1 MTASRTRIKLCGLR
15 SAEQALLAAE
25 LGADLIGLVFAE
37 QSRRRVTVE
46 EARRVVQ
53 ALGSEAGSLRQLES
67 GDLPAGGW
75 FARSAA
81 ALDLALALR
90 RPLVVGVFGDQPA
103 SLINAV
109 AEAVPLDI
117 VQLSGMGPW
126 EQALEI
132 HRPVIKAL
140 HVRPELALDEVLYA
154 AEVGTAALV
163 LLDTAVPGTI
173 GGTGKSFDW
182 SLAARVAPR
191 LPFLLAGGLTP
202 ENVGSAVACVQPWG
216 VDVSSGIETEGAKD
230 PEKMR
235 AFVSAVHAA
244 DASRPSRGD
253 REGEAL

>member
-1 MTASRTRIKLCGLR
+1 MSATRTRIKLCGLR

-53 ALGSEAGSLRQLES
+53 ALGPEAGSLRQLA
-67 GDLPAGGW
+67 GDGLPAGGW

-81 ALDLALALR
+81 ALERTLTER
-90 RPLVVGVFGDQPA
+90 RPLVVGVFGDQPT
-103 SLINAV
+103 SLINGV
-109 AEAVPLDI
+109 ADAVPLDV
-117 VQLSGMGPW
+117 VQLSGTGPW

-132 HRPVIKAL
+132 RRPVIKAL
-140 HVRPELALDEVLYA
+140 HVRPELAPDEVLYA

-163 LLDTAVPGTI
+163 LLDTAVPGAI
-173 GGTGKSFDW
+173 GGTGEVFDW
-182 SLAARVAPR
+182 SLAARVALR

-202 ENVGSAVACVQPWG
+202 ENVASAVACVRPWG
-216 VDVSSGIETEGAKD
+216 VDVSSGIETDSAKD

-235 AFVSAVHAA
+235 AFVSAVRAA
-244 DASRPSRGD
+244 DANGRAT
-253 REGEAL
+253 GER